1 VNEPKRDQ
9 QRNHD
14 RGHVEHS
21 FPARL
26 IEHGWGDLV
35 EAGGLKGKG
44 RSDPSRSHRMPRT
57 FGQAN
62 GFTMVPQRI
71 PARFLHDSVTGR

>member
-1 VNEPKRDQ
+1 MV
-9 QRNHD
+9 
-14 RGHVEHS
+14 GV
-21 FPARL
+21 
-26 IEHGWGDLV
+26 IDLV

-62 GFTMVPQRI
+62 GFTMVPQSI
-71 PARFLHDSVTGR
+71 PARFLHDSVTAR